1 MFIRNILTAGSQL
14 AKTSG
19 TDKTDGSS
27 EIHEEAQNT
36 NDENRSCDVGDI
48 DKLYQMM
55 NDIYADARN
64 LCKDPTPNS
73 TWRTTCQ
80 PQVEMLHALAR
91 SQFQQAIELI
101 AQKRQ
106 QDTIEN
112 TTRHISLGGSIL
124 IAITLFIFC
133 LVAPA
138 GILYL
143 FYLLLQTDI
152 QSEKIIWLIIL
163 CIVCMITGLGISCI
177 ILYIGHRNS
186 KSATNNSI
194 KKKGENKK

>member
-1 MFIRNILTAGSQL
+1 MSE
-14 AKTSG
+14 AKTTEKNQPTEASG
-19 TDKTDGSS
+19 TGKTDDSS
-27 EIHEEAQNT
+27 KTHAKTQNT
-36 NDENRSCDVGDI
+36 NDEKCPRDVGDI

-55 NDIYADARN
+55 NDIYTDARN
-64 LCKDPTPNS
+64 LCKDPTHNS

-101 AQKRQ
+101 KQKRQ

-112 TTRHISLGGSIL
+112 TTRHISLGCSIL

-138 GILYL
+138 SILYL

-152 QSEKIIWLIIL
+152 QSEKIIWPIIL

-177 ILYIGHRNS
+177 ILYIGYRNS
-186 KSATNNSI
+186 KLAMNNNI
-194 KKKGENKK
+194 KKKGEDKK